1 MNTAFLA
8 DTDLVGTYSATLLQ
22 QHSCKIDSV
31 KEGEHKQHRLIR
43 KKFFKSIM
51 YRYGSVFFLLAK
63 SAATAAEGAPKQ
75 LYVGVKHF
83 KAI

>member
-22 QHSCKIDSV
+22 QYSCKIDSV
-31 KEGEHKQHRLIR
+31 KEGEHKQRRLIR
-43 KKFFKSIM
+43 KNSSKLLCTGMVLDFF
-51 YRYGSVFFLLAK
+51 YWQK

-83 KAI
+83 KAL